1 MIRCLAKKIFIVGL
15 TFLLSDFLHAQNV
28 VPTDTLELEVH
39 FRLDRHELDS
49 SYLNNASVLNTLAG
63 ILSESRDRG
72 LLHSVEIQAYASPEG
87 PQGRNDALAL
97 ARTKAVALW
106 LSRNCGVPADFIK
119 QSSGGVGWSLLRA
132 KVAGSD
138 AVYRD
143 KVLEIMDS
151 TPVWIYDSNGRIVGG
166 RRKSLM
172 DLEGGAVWRDMS
184 IRFFPEVRCCL
195 AVVVREVEAE
205 SPDVPA
211 VPEIPEIPAVS
222 EVSETTDSTEHIA
235 PVVIPEEVPDT
246 LAILIPP
253 VSVVGHEIE
262 GSEPEGHPV
271 SIKDSVSV
279 ADSVSA
285 VDSLVPTD
293 SLFVN
298 EPVDTSAI
306 FALKTNLLS
315 DLALIPN
322 IGIEF
327 HLGKGW
333 SLAANWHYA
342 WWHSDRI
349 HWYWRTYGGDLAVR
363 KYFGNREKNVLLRGH
378 HLGLYG
384 QIHTYDFELGNMG
397 IMGGEPGGWLGD
409 NFNYG
414 GGLEYGY
421 SFRIARK
428 LNLDL
433 SLGLGYLGGVFHE
446 YKPVDDCYVWQ
457 TTKNRHYWGPTK
469 AEVSLVW
476 LIGLDRKNNKKDKED
491 AR

>member
-106 LSRNCGVPADFIK
+106 LSRNCGVPADLIK

-138 AVYRD
+138 ADYRD

-205 SPDVPA
+205 SPDVSA
-211 VPEIPEIPAVS
+211 VPEIPAVS
-222 EVSETTDSTEHIA
+222 EVSETTDSTDHIA
-235 PVVIPEEVPDT
+235 LVVLPEEKPDT
-246 LAILIPP
+246 LAALIIP
-253 VSVVGHEIE
+253 V
-262 GSEPEGHPV
+262 PV
-271 SIKDSVSV
+271 IDTIP
-279 ADSVSA
+279 A

-293 SLFVN
+293 SLSVN
-298 EPVDTSAI
+298 EHVDTSAI
-306 FALKTNLLS
+306 FAIKTNLLS

-476 LIGLDRKNNKKDKED
+476 LLGLDRKNNKKEGGE
-491 AR
+491 R

>member
-1 MIRCLAKKIFIVGL
+1 MIKDVFKRIFIVGL
-15 TFLLSDFLHAQNV
+15 SLLPSGVLFAQETV
-28 VPTDTLELEVH
+28 LTDTLGLEVH
-39 FRLDRHELDS
+39 FRLDRHELDP
-49 SYLNNASVLNTLAG
+49 SYLNNEAV
-63 ILSESRDRG
+63 LSELSSIISGARNRG

-106 LSRNCGVPADFIK
+106 LSRSCGVPADLIK

-246 LAILIPP
+246 LAILIPLVP
-253 VSVVGHEIE
+253 VIDTIPS
-262 GSEPEGHPV
+262 
-271 SIKDSVSV
+271 
-279 ADSVSA
+279 
-285 VDSLVPTD
+285 VDSFVPTD
-293 SLFVN
+293 SLSVN
-298 EPVDTSAI
+298 DPVDTSAI
-306 FALKTNLLS
+306 FAIKTNLLS

-333 SLAANWHYA
+333 SIAANWHYA